1 MVTAESSRAREQ
13 DILVD
18 DTNHDLI
25 HALSVRLDSRW
36 HDRSYA
42 AETKCEG
49 CQKAFERLRAIDAE
63 ATRLLTWELKR
74 HITDNKFP
82 LDLTD

>member
-1 MVTAESSRAREQ
+1 MVTAESSTARGQ
-13 DILVD
+13 DTIVD
-18 DTNHDLI
+18 DTNHDLV

-42 AETKCEG
+42 AETKCLG
-49 CQKAFERLRAIDAE
+49 CQKAFERLRTLDAE
-63 ATRLLTWELKR
+63 AIRLLTGELKR

>member
-1 MVTAESSRAREQ
+1 MATAQLSTRDQ
-13 DILVD
+13 DAIVD

-36 HDRSYA
+36 HDGSYA
-42 AETKCEG
+42 AETKCQG
-49 CQKAFERLRAIDAE
+49 CKKVFDRLRAMDAE
-63 ATRLLTWELKR
+63 AARLLTGELKN